1 MFDILEARS
10 LVEDA
15 SVLDLFAGS
24 GALGVEALSR
34 GAAAVTFIESDAR
47 AAVAIEANLRST
59 DLLVPTAHVVR
70 ADALAWLAGRPTW
83 EEPFDLAL
91 ADPPY
96 RFAEWPLL
104 LERLRARTVLLE
116 HSGPVAFGVGYEII
130 REYRYGGTLVTL
142 AKATEAVRPDT
153 THKDPA

>member
-1 MFDILEARS
+1 SAADRYTVRVIAGTARGRGMSAPRLPGLRPTSDRVREAMFDILEARS

-15 SVLDLFAGS
+15 TVLDLFAGS

-34 GAAAVTFIESDAR
+34 GAAAVTFVESDAQ

-59 DLLVPTAHVVR
+59 GLFVPSAHVVR

-91 ADPPY
+91 AD
-96 RFAEWPLL
+96 
-104 LERLRARTVLLE
+104 
-116 HSGPVAFGVGYEII
+116 
-130 REYRYGGTLVTL
+130 
-142 AKATEAVRPDT
+142 
-153 THKDPA
+153 